1 MLFWVVIAI
10 MLGAAVL
17 LALWP
22 LSRREKASEP
32 DDNQPFQHDIA
43 VFKDQL
49 EEIERDLKRG
59 VLNEADAESARAEVS
74 RRLIEANAQAE
85 DASIKDAKKA
95 SAITARRLAAVF
107 SLLVIPAVAAASYVM
122 LGNPDMPDQ
131 PLLAR
136 MEAQQ
141 RNTDDS
147 QILGLVEQVE
157 THLSGKPDDAE
168 GWEVVAPV
176 YQRLGRFDDAA
187 RAFENIV
194 RLRGESERRLSDLG
208 EAIVLSKQGVIT
220 KRAQS
225 LFEKARELEPSA
237 IRPRFFLALGLNQE
251 SKFRDAMAA
260 WEELLKEATPESAW
274 APGALDQLNLARN
287 ELELPPAEPMNPATE
302 ILSMSAD
309 EQREMIGSM
318 VEGLAAR
325 LEDEPNNLTDW
336 QRLIR
341 SYVVLERREEAQG
354 AFEKAF
360 QIFEADQGARDRL
373 SDLAGGLG
381 LRVEN

>member
-1 MLFWVVIAI
+1 MLFWVAIAI

-22 LSRREKASEP
+22 LSRGGKTDDI

-49 EEIERDLKRG
+49 EEIDRDLKRG

-74 RRLIEANAQAE
+74 RRLLEANAQAE
-85 DASIKDAKKA
+85 QSSAEEDAKS
-95 SAITARRLAAVF
+95 SALFARRATAVF
-107 SLLVIPAVAAASYVM
+107 TIVTIPAIAAASYVL
-122 LGNPDMPDQ
+122 LGNPNMPDQ
-131 PLLAR
+131 PLQAR
-136 MEAQQ
+136 LEAQQ
-141 RNTDDS
+141 PTPDNT
-147 QILGLVEQVE
+147 QVMNLVEQVE
-157 THLSGKPDDAE
+157 THLSGNPDDAE

-187 RAFENIV
+187 RAFENII

-208 EAIVLSKQGVIT
+208 EAIVLSREGVIT
-220 KRAQS
+220 KRAEG
-225 LFEKARELEPSA
+225 LFKRARDLEPEA

-251 SKFRDAMAA
+251 SKFREAITA
-260 WEELLKEATPESAW
+260 WESLLEQATPSSAW

-287 ELELPPAEPMNPATE
+287 ELELPPAEPTNAATE

-309 EQREMIGSM
+309 EQREMISSM
-318 VEGLAAR
+318 VESLAAR
-325 LEDEPNNLTDW
+325 LEDEPDNLPDW

-341 SYVVLERREEAQG
+341 SYVVLDRRDEAQT
-354 AFEKAF
+354 ALEKATN
-360 QIFEADQGARDRL
+360 IFEADQGARAIL
-373 SDLAGGLG
+373 SDLASGLG
-381 LRVEN
+381 LTVE

>member
-1 MLFWVVIAI
+1 MLFWIAIAI

-22 LSRREKASEP
+22 LSRGGNSSDADE
-32 DDNQPFQHDIA
+32 NQPFQHDIA

-49 EEIERDLKRG
+49 GEIDRDLKRG

-85 DASIKDAKKA
+85 QA
-95 SAITARRLAAVF
+95 SAEGNGKSLALFTRRAAAVF
-107 SLLVIPAVAAASYVM
+107 MIVMIPAVAAIIYLP

-131 PLLAR
+131 PLQAR
-136 MEAQQ
+136 VEAQQ
-141 RNTDDS
+141 RTTDNS
-147 QILGLVEQVE
+147 QVLNLVEQVE
-157 THLSGKPDDAE
+157 THLSGNPDDAE

-176 YQRLGRFDDAA
+176 YQRLGRYDNAA

-208 EAIVLSKQGVIT
+208 EAIVLSQEGVIT
-220 KRAQS
+220 KRAQD
-225 LFEKARELEPSA
+225 LFERARELEPRA

-251 SKFRDAMAA
+251 SKFQDAITA
-260 WEELLKEATPESAW
+260 WENLLEEAIPESAW

-287 ELELPPAEPMNPATE
+287 ELDLPPAEPMNAATE

-309 EQREMIGSM
+309 EQREMISTM

-325 LEDEPNNLTDW
+325 LEDDPDNLPDW

-341 SYVVLERREEAQG
+341 SYVVLERKQEAQT
-354 AFEKAF
+354 ALKKAIG
-360 QIFEADQGARDRL
+360 IFEADQGARDIL
-373 SDLAGGLG
+373 SDLASSLG
-381 LRVEN
+381 LTVE